1 MPSFLELKGDF
12 KMKTCFIFGALEC
25 SIADFNPK
33 ENDLIIAAD
42 GGYSTLKKLNI
53 KPDLVVGDF
62 DSLGSI
68 PENENVVK
76 HPVKKDDT
84 DTLLAV
90 KIGLEKGYKTFIIYG
105 AIGGRL
111 DHTLATIQTATFV
124 AENGGIAYIYDGNY
138 TVTAIKNSNLKF
150 KNTTKGYLSIFALSG
165 IAKGVS
171 ITGLLYEL
179 NNVELTPSFPLGV
192 SNEFIG
198 KESEITV
205 TDGVLTIIFE
215 GEVSDVKQR
224 NWNT

>member
-1 MPSFLELKGDF
+1 
-12 KMKTCFIFGALEC
+12 MKTCYIFGALDC
-25 SIADFNPK
+25 SVSDFTPQ

-62 DSLGSI
+62 DSLGNV
-68 PENENVVK
+68 PENEHIIK

-90 KIGLEKGYKTFIIYG
+90 KIGLEKGYKNFIIYG

-111 DHTLATIQTATFV
+111 DHTVATIQTATFV
-124 AENGGIAYIYDGNY
+124 AENGGIAYIYAGSH
-138 TVTAIKNSNLKF
+138 TVTAIKNSSIKF
-150 KNTTKGYLSIFALSG
+150 KDTAKGYISVFALSG
-165 IAKGVS
+165 ITKGVS

-179 NNVELTPSFPLGV
+179 NDAEITPHFPIGV

-198 KESEITV
+198 KESKISV

-215 GEVSDVKQR
+215 GNIDLIK
-224 NWNT
+224 